1 MATMGTQELAF
12 RLELIYKL
20 KEERAE
26 IDEQITALE
35 DSVKAELDKQG
46 VSSMK
51 VGEREVKYT
60 RFFISRFDSKAFKDD
75 HEDMYVAYSKTVPS
89 TRFTVK

>member
-1 MATMGTQELAF
+1 MAAMETQELAF
-12 RLELIYKL
+12 RLELICKL
-20 KEERAE
+20 KEVRAE

-46 VSSMK
+46 VTSMK

-60 RFFISRFDSKAFKDD
+60 RFFMSRFDSKAFKAD
-75 HEDMYVAYSKTVPS
+75 HEDLYVEYTKTVPS
-89 TRFTVK
+89 ARFTVK

>member
-1 MATMGTQELAF
+1 
-12 RLELIYKL
+12 
-20 KEERAE
+20 
-26 IDEQITALE
+26 
-35 DSVKAELDKQG
+35 
-46 VSSMK
+46 MK

-75 HEDMYVAYSKTVPS
+75 HEDMYVAYSKTIPS